1 MVYGDPSHGYHG
13 ISQSNLGIHHGF
25 VGHQTWGSDG
35 FRLGKMSRVMKA
47 RNQKGM
53 HLVYLVYVYSFFFWI
68 PDDLVD
74 ATEKRVGMI
83 EMMEKN

>member
-53 HLVYLVYVYSFFFWI
+53 HLVYLVYVYSFFFGFQMTLSMR
-68 PDDLVD
+68 P
-74 ATEKRVGMI
+74 KRG
-83 EMMEKN
+83 